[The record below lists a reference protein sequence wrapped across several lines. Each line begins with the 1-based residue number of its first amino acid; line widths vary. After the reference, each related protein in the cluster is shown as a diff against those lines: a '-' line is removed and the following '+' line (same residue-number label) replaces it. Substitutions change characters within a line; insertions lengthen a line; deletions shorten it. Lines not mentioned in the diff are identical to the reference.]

1 VTGILSRRRFA
12 VWSIE
17 QVDVILT
24 APDLRS
30 PMTTSLARSEV
41 PMGSFESDL
50 RILETELG
58 VVAKAFGELTDEQW
72 RAPTLLIPLD
82 EKLPH
87 WTVFE
92 LAGHFDISIGL
103 TRMLVADNT
112 AGQVGRDRTSFFI
125 FSRSEVAPGVYAYA
139 YTMVEGKTPG
149 QMPGVLTETFTKTI
163 EESRA
168 AGPDKVGSGYY
179 ALMRLDEF
187 VASRI
192 VEAVVHGLDL
202 SDALGRP
209 PMATPAGI
217 AATAA
222 ILDEL
227 LARRTVPGRPADLAD
242 DLAWIRAAS
251 GRAEHSDPRLPLI
264 G

>member
-1 VTGILSRRRFA
+1 
-12 VWSIE
+12 
-17 QVDVILT
+17 
-24 APDLRS
+24 
-30 PMTTSLARSEV
+30 
-41 PMGSFESDL
+41 MGSFESDL

-72 RAPTLLIPLD
+72 GAPTLLIPLD

-103 TRMLVADNT
+103 TRMLVADKT

-125 FSRSEVAPGVYAYA
+125 FPRSEVAPVIYAYA

-163 EESRA
+163 EESRV

-187 VASRI
+187 VAS
-192 VEAVVHGLDL
+192 
-202 SDALGRP
+202 
-209 PMATPAGI
+209 
-217 AATAA
+217 
-222 ILDEL
+222 
-227 LARRTVPGRPADLAD
+227 
-242 DLAWIRAAS
+242 
-251 GRAEHSDPRLPLI
+251 
-264 G
+264 

>member
-1 VTGILSRRRFA
+1 
-12 VWSIE
+12 
-17 QVDVILT
+17 
-24 APDLRS
+24 
-30 PMTTSLARSEV
+30 MTTSLAQSEV

-72 RAPTLLIPLD
+72 RAPTLLTPLD

-125 FSRSEVAPGVYAYA
+125 FPRSEAAPVVYA
-139 YTMVEGKTPG
+139 GDPR
-149 QMPGVLTETFTKTI
+149 
-163 EESRA
+163 RA
-168 AGPDKVGSGYY
+168 AGSPYG
-179 ALMRLDEF
+179 ARPT
-187 VASRI
+187 
-192 VEAVVHGLDL
+192 
-202 SDALGRP
+202 GRP
-209 PMATPAGI
+209 
-217 AATAA
+217 
-222 ILDEL
+222 
-227 LARRTVPGRPADLAD
+227 RRGPGR
-242 DLAWIRAAS
+242 IRAAS